1 MLEEHAVFAADCPQ
15 GYPDTLAKA
24 ASGFALDRGRG
35 RLWARHAP
43 PRTGKVVGRALVHCL
58 VAHLGRLGQGA
69 WFKLR
74 KPPPSHAATGEMEP
88 PNEKIPKA
96 RDHQ

>member
-74 KPPPSHAATGEMEP
+74 KPPPSHGGDLAGSASDSESGSDDE
-88 PNEKIPKA
+88 
-96 RDHQ
+96 